1 MAAAPDPL
9 LFRLVRTIC
18 SLTPPATGWDALPA
32 STDHSLVANLVRIKY
47 YRNSVYGHVS
57 QTMEITDDKFPK
69 LWKDIKEAL
78 LGISG
83 KISPTKKIA
92 WQDAIDNFLKDPL
105 TEKDER
111 NVQELL
117 RWNRNDIEVKESI

>member
-1 MAAAPDPL
+1 
-9 LFRLVRTIC
+9 
-18 SLTPPATGWDALPA
+18 
-32 STDHSLVANLVRIKY
+32 
-47 YRNSVYGHVS
+47 
-57 QTMEITDDKFPK
+57 MEITDDKFPK